1 VEQTESI
8 LIDRPAGD
16 VWPLVG
22 DVRGWNQWLTGI
34 SDVEL
39 VSDELAPGSEFS
51 YQYRHKPVRATV
63 DQYEEG
69 RLIGISTSEKRYDFA
84 ESITLDP
91 RGDQTEVT
99 FTMGFEPTV
108 WWASALS
115 VLLIPVKGL
124 MLGRPL
130 RQELQDLKVAVEGG
144 AGSE

>member
-1 VEQTESI
+1 MEQTESI
-8 LIDRPAGD
+8 LIDRASGD

-22 DVRGWNQWLTGI
+22 DVREWDQWLTGI

-39 VSDELAPGSEFS
+39 VSDELAPGAEFS
-51 YQYRHKPVRATV
+51 YQYRNKPVRATV
-63 DQYEEG
+63 DRYEEG
-69 RLIGISTSEKRYDFA
+69 RLIGISTSEKTYDFA

-91 RGDQTEVT
+91 RGGQTEVT

-108 WWASALS
+108 WWVSALS

-130 RQELQDLKVAVEGG
+130 RQELADLKRVAE
-144 AGSE
+144 E

>member
-1 VEQTESI
+1 MEQTESI
-8 LIDRPAGD
+8 LIDRNAND

-39 VSDELAPGSEFS
+39 VSDELAPGAEFS
-51 YQYRHKPVRATV
+51 YQFRNKPVRATV
-63 DQYEEG
+63 DHYEEG
-69 RLIGISTSEKRYDFA
+69 RLIGISTSEKTYDFA

-99 FTMGFEPTV
+99 FTVGFEPTV
-108 WWASALS
+108 WWVSALS
-115 VLLIPVKGL
+115 VLLIPIKGL

-130 RQELQDLKVAVEGG
+130 RQELADLKRVAE
-144 AGSE
+144 E